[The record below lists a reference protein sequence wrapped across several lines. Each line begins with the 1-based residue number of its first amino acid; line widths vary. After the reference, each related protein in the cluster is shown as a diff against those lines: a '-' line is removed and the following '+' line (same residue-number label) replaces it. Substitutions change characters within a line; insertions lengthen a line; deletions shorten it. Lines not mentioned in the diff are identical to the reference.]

1 MNKLQ
6 KRILQ
11 ALALSL
17 LLLIQFLSI
26 QAEREDFAPNT
37 PKGIHCITHTVI
49 GKRVQYA
56 YQSHAH
62 RHHGKH
68 KQHHKRKI
76 QSVKHITLK
85 FSTPEKPAITTTPG
99 FYNNTHH
106 FSYSE
111 QYSYTY
117 FKDINPPPPKA

>member
-11 ALALSL
+11 VLALSL

-26 QAEREDFAPNT
+26 QAEHEDFTINS
-37 PKGIHCITHTVI
+37 PKNITHTSQAVI
-49 GKRVQYA
+49 GKRVQYV
-56 YQSHAH
+56 YMSHH
-62 RHHGKH
+62 QKHHSRH